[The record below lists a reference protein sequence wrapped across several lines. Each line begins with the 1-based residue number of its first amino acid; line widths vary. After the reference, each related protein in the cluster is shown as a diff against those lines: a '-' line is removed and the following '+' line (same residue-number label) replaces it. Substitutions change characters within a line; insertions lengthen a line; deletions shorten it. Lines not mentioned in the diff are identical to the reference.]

1 MKTIL
6 AVIAIAAGVYFCT
19 PHYDTTQTTTITV
32 KPGDTLHELIYQNH
46 DNIPVESIDLLDSTA
61 ITIDKNH
68 ITGPLMPGQRITIY
82 INHRT
87 N

>member
-6 AVIAIAAGVYFCT
+6 AIIAIAAGVYFCT
-19 PHYDTTQTTTITV
+19 PHYDTTQSSTIV
-32 KPGDTLHELIYQNH
+32 VQPGDTLHQLIYDNH
-46 DNIPVESIDLLDSTA
+46 GDIPEEKIDLLDSTA

-82 INHRT
+82 INYRT

>member
-1 MKTIL
+1 MKVIL
-6 AVIAIAAGVYFCT
+6 AIIAIAAGVYFCT
-19 PHYDTTQTTTITV
+19 PHYDTTQSSTIV
-32 KPGDTLHELIYQNH
+32 VQPGDTLHQLIYDNH
-46 DNIPVESIDLLDSTA
+46 GDIPEEKIDLLDSTA

>member
-1 MKTIL
+1 MKVIL
-6 AVIAIAAGVYFCT
+6 AIIAIAAGVYFCT
-19 PHYDTTQTTTITV
+19 PHYDTTQSSTIV
-32 KPGDTLHELIYQNH
+32 VQPGDTLHQLIYDNH
-46 DNIPVESIDLLDSTA
+46 GDIPEEKIDLLDSTA

-82 INHRT
+82 INYRT

>member
-6 AVIAIAAGVYFCT
+6 AILAIAAGVYFCT
-19 PHYDTTQTTTITV
+19 PHYDTTQSSTV
-32 KPGDTLHELIYQNH
+32 VVQPGDTLHQLIYDNH
-46 DNIPVESIDLLDSTA
+46 GDIPEEKIDLLDSTA

-68 ITGPLMPGQRITIY
+68 ISGPLMPGQRITIY
-82 INHRT
+82 INYRT

>member
-6 AVIAIAAGVYFCT
+6 AIIAIAAGVYFCT
-19 PHYDTTQTTTITV
+19 PHYDTTQSSTIV
-32 KPGDTLHELIYQNH
+32 VQPGDTLHQLIYDNH
-46 DNIPVESIDLLDSTA
+46 GDIPEEKIDLIDSTA

-82 INHRT
+82 INYRT

>member
-6 AVIAIAAGVYFCT
+6 AILAIAAGVYFCT
-19 PHYDTTQTTTITV
+19 PHYDTTSTTTVTV
-32 KPGDTLHELIYQNH
+32 KPGDTLHQLIYNNH
-46 DNIPVESIDLLDSTA
+46 GDIPVESIDLLDSTA

-68 ITGPLMPGQRITIY
+68 ITGHLMPGQRITIY
-82 INHRT
+82 INYRT

>member
-6 AVIAIAAGVYFCT
+6 AILAIAAGVYFCT
-19 PHYDTTQTTTITV
+19 PHYDTTQTNSIV
-32 KPGDTLHELIYQNH
+32 VQPGDTLHQLIYQNH
-46 DNIPVESIDLLDSTA
+46 GDIPEEKIDLLYSTD

>member
-6 AVIAIAAGVYFCT
+6 AIIAIAAGVYFCT
-19 PHYDTTQTTTITV
+19 PHYDTTQSSTIV
-32 KPGDTLHELIYQNH
+32 VQPGDTLHQLVYDNH
-46 DNIPVESIDLLDSTA
+46 GDIPEEKIDLLDSTA

-82 INHRT
+82 INYRT

>member
-1 MKTIL
+1 MKVIL
-6 AVIAIAAGVYFCT
+6 AILAIAAGVYFGT
-19 PHYDTTQTTTITV
+19 PHYDTTQSSTIV
-32 KPGDTLHELIYQNH
+32 VQPGDTLHQLIYDNH
-46 DNIPVESIDLLDSTA
+46 GDIPEEKIDLLDSTA

-82 INHRT
+82 INYRT

>member
-1 MKTIL
+1 MKVIL
-6 AVIAIAAGVYFCT
+6 AIIAIAAGVYFCT
-19 PHYDTTQTTTITV
+19 PHYDTTQTNTIV
-32 KPGDTLHELIYQNH
+32 VQPGDTLHQLIY
-46 DNIPVESIDLLDSTA
+46 DNPGDIPEEKIDLLDSTA

-82 INHRT
+82 INYRT